1 MPYQKIVPMKKVLI
15 YGYGSISRLYKI
27 YITYMTHI
35 VNVLILRRRLN

>member
-27 YITYMTHI
+27 YITYMI
-35 VNVLILRRRLN
+35 FRVNILIIIRLLN

>member
-15 YGYGSISRLYKI
+15 YGYGNISRLYKI

-35 VNVLILRRRLN
+35 VNILILRRRLN

>member
-15 YGYGSISRLYKI
+15 SGYGNISRLYKI